1 MSSAL
6 CREKNPGQFCG
17 TPRSSFI
24 PSLHSSRA
32 VTLSSTAW
40 VLEGCCFITRLMS
53 VTKIGLTRNMQL
65 RLSQTAENWF
75 FCVYAKHKIIISI
88 FFFPNLTVWD
98 REASCHS
105 AEQENLI
112 YSTDILCVLCMHLQL
127 GKYPSPKSLEPCWIT
142 VTVVSG
148 KFMFFLCKV
157 MRKIVHTQY
166 QL

>member
-6 CREKNPGQFCG
+6 CGEKNPGRICG
-17 TPRSSFI
+17 APRSSFI

-32 VTLSSTAW
+32 VTLSTAW

-53 VTKIGLTRNMQL
+53 VTKIGLTRIMQFL
-65 RLSQTAENWF
+65 LSQIVENWF
-75 FCVYAKHKIIISI
+75 FDVYAKHKIIINII
-88 FFFPNLTVWD
+88 FFPSLTVWD
-98 REASCHS
+98 REASCHC
-105 AEQENLI
+105 ADQENPI
-112 YSTDILCVLCMHLQL
+112 YSTHISCALCMHVQL
-127 GKYPSPKSLEPCWIT
+127 GKYPSPKSLEPHWIT

-148 KFMFFLCKV
+148 KFMFFLCNV